1 MSEKNGGTLKAK
13 HTESYMQIP
22 QGCCKEE
29 RDTVKKFSESSGDNI
44 TLTVVPTYPERPIP

>member
-44 TLTVVPTYPERPIP
+44 TLTVEIGRAHV